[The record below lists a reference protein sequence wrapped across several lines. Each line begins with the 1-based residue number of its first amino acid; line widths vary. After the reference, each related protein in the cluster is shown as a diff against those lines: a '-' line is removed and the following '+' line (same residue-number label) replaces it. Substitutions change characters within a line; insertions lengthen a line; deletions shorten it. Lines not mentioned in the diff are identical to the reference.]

1 MNADAS
7 VAGLRVLGMEHFI
20 AAPYCTQLLADQ
32 GADVIKVETSDASRA
47 GYYYTLNRNKRSII
61 LDLKSTEGRT
71 ALDALV
77 RTADV
82 LVTNF
87 AADVPDRLGFGYERL
102 TAINPRLVYVHITG
116 FGQNSPYR
124 KTAAFDG
131 VIQAMSGLM
140 DLTGEA
146 DRPPMLAGMFVAD
159 HVAGVWAAL
168 AVTFGLLRRNQ
179 TGLGSYT
186 DLSMLDCLLAFHE
199 STFMDVVQEGKSATR
214 IGSKVRNSFASTYQA
229 KDGYVYLA
237 PLTLRMWQAV
247 AGIVGAPELLEFFN
261 PADPLT
267 DTRLAHRERCDA
279 IIEAWTR
286 QHEVAEIVALMQS
299 VAVACSPILGIEELI
314 DDPHVKT
321 RGMLRTV
328 LDRQEG
334 RAVTVPGSPIPS
346 MDSSF
351 AVPPPGLG
359 EHTVEILA
367 ELGLSLPT
375 DH

>member
-32 GADVIKVETSDASRA
+32 GADVIKVESGDASRA
-47 GYYYTLNRNKRSII
+47 GYYYTLNRNKRSIV

-87 AADVPDRLGFGYERL
+87 AADVPERLGFGYERIA
-102 TAINPRLVYVHITG
+102 AINPRLVYVHITG

-124 KTAAFDG
+124 RTAAFDG

-140 DLTGEA
+140 DLTGEP
-146 DRPPMLAGMFVAD
+146 DGPPMLAGMFVAD
-159 HVAGVWAAL
+159 HVAGVWATL
-168 AVTFGLLRRNQ
+168 AVTFGLLRRTQ

-199 STFMDVVQEGKSATR
+199 STFMDVVQEGKTATR

-229 KDGYVYLA
+229 KDGYVYIA
-237 PLTLRMWQAV
+237 PLTVRMWQAV
-247 AGIVGAPELLEFFN
+247 AGVVGAPELLEFFS

-267 DTRLAHRERCDA
+267 DTRLEHRERCDA

-286 QHEVAEIVALMQS
+286 QHEVAEIVTLMQS
-299 VAVACSPILGIEELI
+299 VAVACSPILSIEELI
-314 DDPHVKT
+314 DDPHVKA
-321 RGMLRTV
+321 RAMLRTV
-328 LDRQEG
+328 QDRQAG
-334 RAVTVPGSPIPS
+334 RAITVPGSPLPS

-351 AVPPPGLG
+351 AVPPPGVG
-359 EHTVEILA
+359 EHTAQILA
-367 ELGLSLPT
+367 ELGLGRT
-375 DH
+375 GEH